1 MKAVKLYEIIIKPK
15 SGFGTPLKGD
25 TIFGHICWQ
34 ASYNPELLNG
44 GLEKWIAGYGE
55 RPFAVFSTAWPK
67 IKKSDAMYYAFKRPD
82 YPPARLFQSSEQD
95 RSKALEQKKDNL
107 KKKWLLVPE
116 SLKISLAVANFITD
130 EEMISLASHELT
142 GETRKAMRKKAD
154 RQFIAPFIQPHNTI
168 NRATM
173 TTGSGMFAPFSET
186 ADFYYPET
194 ELAVFVLIDE
204 EATDIERMT
213 AALERIGT
221 VGFGR
226 NASTGCGRFS
236 LGESTEK
243 AWSPKAEADA
253 CYTLAPAIPEKG
265 LYKDGWFTPFT
276 RFGRHGDALAVSKN
290 PFKNPVIM
298 TDEGAVFIPADRKVF
313 SKPYLGCAA
322 FNVSKVLSGA
332 VTQGYSF
339 YLPFKLEN

>member
-1 MKAVKLYEIIIKPK
+1 VKLYEIIIKPE

-34 ASYNPELLNG
+34 ASYNPKLLNG
-44 GLEKWIAGYGE
+44 GLDKWIAYYGE
-55 RPFAVFSTAWPK
+55 RPFAVFSSAWPK
-67 IKKSDAMYYAFKRPD
+67 IRKGAAMYYAVKRPD
-82 YPPARLFQSSEQD
+82 YPPARLFQSTEKD
-95 RSKALEQKKDNL
+95 RKKALEQKKDNL

-116 SLKISLAVANFITD
+116 NLKVSLATENFITD
-130 EEMISLASHELT
+130 EEMLTLAFHELT
-142 GETRKAMRKKAD
+142 GQTRKAMRKKTD
-154 RQFIAPFIQPHNTI
+154 RQFMAPFIQPHNTI

-173 TTGSGMFAPFSET
+173 TTGSGMFAPYSEA

-204 EATDIERMT
+204 EVTDIVRMT
-213 AALERIGT
+213 AALERIGM

-236 LGESTEK
+236 LGEYEEK
-243 AWSPKAEADA
+243 ALLPNAESDA

-265 LYKDGWFTPFT
+265 LYKDYWFTPFT
-276 RFGRHGDALAVSKN
+276 RFGRHGDALAVSRN

-298 TDEGAVFIPADRKVF
+298 ADEGAVFIPTDRNVF
-313 SKPYLGCAA
+313 LKPYLGCAVA
-322 FNVSKVLSGA
+322 NVSKVLPGA
-332 VTQGYSF
+332 VAQGYSI
-339 YLPFKLEN
+339 YLPFKLEK